1 MHTRRKPDIIGYP
14 GGNQHREMASR
25 YPFQHPRIAEVLDRL
40 HDEAKADKWKLA
52 RRAPR
57 FLWFFLTP
65 HGADQRLMHVLFHD
79 VYIPISKQQGELLYL
94 IARAINARRVV
105 EFGSSFGISTIYL
118 ATAVLDNLNSN
129 PEAVGQVIGSELEPH
144 KQAVATQNLERAGL
158 SEIAKILL
166 GDAMETFQSVE
177 APVDL
182 VLLDGWKELYLPV
195 VKLLKPK
202 LRPGAVVM
210 SDNIFTFKRALGPF
224 LEYMQSGNNGFVST
238 TLRISDGFEFS
249 VFQPPAW

>member
-1 MHTRRKPDIIGYP
+1 MHTP
-14 GGNQHREMASR
+14 
-25 YPFQHPRIAEVLDRL
+25 YPFQQSQIAAVLDRL
-40 HDEAKADKWKLA
+40 HDAAKRDKWKLA

-57 FLWFFLTP
+57 FLWFFLNP
-65 HGADQRLMHVLFHD
+65 QKLDQRLMHVLFHD
-79 VYIPISKQQGELLYL
+79 VYIPVSREQGALLYL
-94 IARAINARRVV
+94 IARAIQASRVV
-105 EFGSSFGISTIYL
+105 EFGSSFGISTMYL
-118 ATAVLDNLNSN
+118 ATAVLDNLRSN
-129 PEAVGQVIGSELEPH
+129 PSAGGQVIGSELEPR
-144 KQAVATQNLERAGL
+144 KQMVATQNLEEAGL
-158 SEIAKILL
+158 SHIAKILP
-166 GDAMETFQSVE
+166 GDAVETFQAVE

>member
-1 MHTRRKPDIIGYP
+1 MG
-14 GGNQHREMASR
+14 SR
-25 YPFQHPRIAEVLDRL
+25 YPFQHLEIAAVLDRL

-57 FLWFFLTP
+57 FLWMFLNP
-65 HGADQRLMHVLFHD
+65 GEMNPGQMHVLFHD
-79 VYIPISKQQGELLYL
+79 VYIPISRQQGALLYL
-94 IARAINARRVV
+94 IARAIRAQRVV

-118 ATAVLDNLNSN
+118 AAAVMDNMHSD
-129 PEAVGQVIGSELEPH
+129 PAARGEVIGSELEPNKH
-144 KQAVATQNLERAGL
+144 TVATQNLEATGL
-158 SEIAKILL
+158 SDIAKILP
-166 GDAMETFQSVE
+166 GDAMETFQTVE

-210 SDNIFTFKRALGPF
+210 SDNIFTFKRALRPF
-224 LEYMQSGNNGFVST
+224 LEYMQSGKNGFVST
-238 TLRISDGFEFS
+238 TLKISDGFEFS
-249 VFQPPAW
+249 VSSHLALASSIALR